1 MNYRESLSPS
11 QQENHTSHRQLV
23 RRGGRMV
30 IAGAAVVGA
39 AAMARGYFNSE
50 AERWR
55 ANEAEREETG
65 GYVIR
70 EIGPNL
76 REIELLDSGKLARSD
91 PWFSYGD
98 DIRALTLG
106 NALSELSESCE
117 IEAIIEL
124 IEESGF
130 GAATSGLVVQVRACQ

>member
-1 MNYRESLSPS
+1 
-11 QQENHTSHRQLV
+11 
-23 RRGGRMV
+23 MV